1 MDSMQDK
8 KTPPTLKDKY
18 HSELLMLYE
27 ISIAMSSTLRLDE
40 ILYTILTSVTS
51 GEGLGFNRAMVFL
64 VNEKE
69 NILEGRM
76 GIGPDS
82 ANDAKKIWQ
91 YIEKSHKTLDELLDD
106 YRAFGKKQDSHFNDN
121 VKNIKIPIKSG
132 SGVLAQTVLNK
143 KAYAVISPS
152 ARKSIH
158 KKDPVISLFN
168 MNYFV
173 TIPLMAKDSV
183 EGVMLVDNHY
193 SKQKITKDDI
203 WKLTMFANH
212 AGLAIANSQEFEKT
226 LVLSNTDRLTGLW
239 NYGYFQHQLSEEVK
253 RANRF
258 NRHLSLLMIDID
270 HFKKYNDTL
279 GHMAGAR
286 LLKEIADILKSSC
299 REVDLVARYGGEE
312 FAIILPETYKEKAY
326 SSAERIRKL
335 TAAHPCHYQ
344 DGQPSKRITISIGVS
359 SFPQDSSNKEELISC
374 ADKALYVAKETGRNR
389 VCMFSKEFL

>member
-1 MDSMQDK
+1 MQNK
-8 KTPPTLKDKY
+8 KNIQNLKDKY

-27 ISIAMSSTLRLDE
+27 ISIAMSSSLRLDE

-64 VNEKE
+64 VNEKD

-82 ANDAKKIWQ
+82 EDDAKKIWEF
-91 YIEKSHKTLDELLDD
+91 IERSHKTLDQLLTD
-106 YRAFGKKQDSHFNDN
+106 YKDFGNKQDSHFNNN
-121 VKNIKIPIKSG
+121 VKNIRIPIKED
-132 SGVLAQTVLNK
+132 SGVLAKTVIEK
-143 KAYAVISPS
+143 KAFEIITPS
-152 ARKSIH
+152 AKKHIA
-158 KKDPVISLFN
+158 KKDPVVSLFN
-168 MNYFV
+168 MDYFL
-173 TIPLMAKDSV
+173 TIPLMAKDKV
-183 EGVMLVDNHY
+183 EGVMLVDNYY
-193 SKQKITKDDI
+193 SKEKITKDDI
-203 WKLTMFANH
+203 WKLNMFANH

-239 NYGYFQHQLSEEVK
+239 NYGYFQHQITEEVK

-258 NRHLSLLMIDID
+258 NRHVSLLMIDID
-270 HFKKYNDTL
+270 HFKKFNDTL
-279 GHMAGAR
+279 GHVAGDK
-286 LLKEIADILKSSC
+286 LLQEIAEILRASC

-312 FAIILPETYKEKAY
+312 FAIILPETFKEKAY

-335 TAAHPCHYQ
+335 TAAHPCHYKE
-344 DGQPSKRITISIGVS
+344 GQPSKRITISIGVA
-359 SFPQDSSNKEELISC
+359 SFPQDASNKEDLIAC